1 MRGDRRGYPGTMAMT
16 GSGSRSVVGVYPDLR
31 AAEKAIT
38 KLEAHGFDGD
48 DVHLIGDAAR
58 RADTAD
64 VSARDT
70 EIAGRVAGSS
80 IVGAAI
86 GTVVG
91 AILGL
96 LVGAIVGGNL
106 WWVFGL
112 IGAVALG
119 AYGMAVG
126 GYSRVRGTQDWELS
140 FEPVEGEAAVA
151 VRSTDGAKLDEAA
164 DALRDAGATR
174 VELH

>member
-1 MRGDRRGYPGTMAMT
+1 MAMT

-38 KLEAHGFDGD
+38 ALEAHGFDGD
-48 DVHLIGDAAR
+48 DVHLIGDAPE
-58 RADTAD
+58 RADTTD
-64 VSARDT
+64 VSRRDT
-70 EIAGRVAGSS
+70 ELSGRVAGSS
-80 IVGAAI
+80 MAGTAIGIAVGALL
-86 GTVVG
+86 GLVVG
-91 AILGL
+91 AILG
-96 LVGAIVGGNL
+96 GDL
-106 WWVFGL
+106 WWVFGV

-126 GYSRVRGTQDWELS
+126 GYSRVRGAKDWDLA
-140 FEPVEGEAAVA
+140 FEPIEGEAAVA
-151 VRSTDGAKLDEAA
+151 VRSTDGATLDQAA